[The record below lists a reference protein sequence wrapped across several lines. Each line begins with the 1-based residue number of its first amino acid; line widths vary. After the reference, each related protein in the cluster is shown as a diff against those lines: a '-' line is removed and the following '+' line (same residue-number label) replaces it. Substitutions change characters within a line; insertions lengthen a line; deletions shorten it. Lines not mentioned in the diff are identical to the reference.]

1 MFVLDCGRR
10 GKRVGLPLNLDD
22 LFSLIFLFLCISLL
36 FCFVAFS
43 DFLYL
48 VDICLEKWDCT
59 KGILG
64 ILRNGLFCD
73 NGYGS
78 NQETGLTL

>member
-22 LFSLIFLFLCISLL
+22 LFSLIFLLLCKSLL

-48 VDICLEKWDCT
+48 VDIRLEKMGLYERYSWHT
-59 KGILG
+59 SERFV
-64 ILRNGLFCD
+64 LR
-73 NGYGS
+73 
-78 NQETGLTL
+78 